1 MRNKGW
7 MKFLALVVSIGAL
20 AFPMTAFAAGEKD
33 TTPPELTAI
42 LEDETVKIESRDD
55 NSGVEAVFID
65 GNRVN
70 SLTDGKASV
79 ALKDYVGANKNV
91 SVYAVDYA
99 GNCSET
105 VKFSNPYYKEPE
117 TEEEDGN
124 SGSAGQ
130 QDQKPAQQATQ
141 KPAGT
146 QAGSSGSNAGASNQG
161 SAPAGGNSTGANS
174 GSNGTNSGNAG
185 AGANSGTGGGNTS
198 SGSGNSQ
205 ESASSIPE
213 GAFTPDGTGTVLD
226 EATGEDGDK
235 QFYTITTEDGN
246 VFYLI
251 VDGKRDSQNVYFLNA
266 VTESDL
272 MALAEKDN
280 ENGASSIPSAEVCT
294 CTEKCVA
301 GEVDTACPVCRNDL
315 KGCTGKEAGPS
326 ETEEPA
332 EPEKPEKGGGSVGT
346 ILFIVIALLAVC
358 GAGYYVKIVRP
369 KQQAEDEEFEDDGYG
384 EGFDPDEAF
393 GETEYLSEDD
403 FDDRIE
409 DNEQEDGE

>member
-1 MRNKGW
+1 MRTKGW

-20 AFPMTAFAAGEKD
+20 AFPMTASAAGEKD
-33 TTPPELTAI
+33 TTPPELMAV

-117 TEEEDGN
+117 TKEQDGN

-130 QDQKPAQQATQ
+130 QDQKPAQQAAQ

-146 QAGSSGSNAGASNQG
+146 QAGPSGSNAGASNQN
-161 SAPAGGNSTGANS
+161 SAVAGGNSTGANS
-174 GSNGTNSGNAG
+174 GSTGTNSGNAG
-185 AGANSGTGGGNTS
+185 TGANSGTGGGNTS

-235 QFYTITTEDGN
+235 QFYTITTEGGN

-272 MALAEKDN
+272 MALAEKDSGN
-280 ENGASSIPSAEVCT
+280 SASSIPSAEVCT
-294 CTEKCVA
+294 CTEKCAA

-315 KGCTGKEAGPS
+315 KGCTGKEAEPS